1 MALCFALFFVWN
13 HFQNQSFD
21 ETFYRVFSQKINEPV
36 RAVYLSDAHQVRFG
50 EKNEKL
56 LEHIRSL
63 EPDIILLGGDLLND
77 VDPDVD
83 YVIELCQ
90 KLVQIAPVFYG
101 LGNHENKVI
110 YDMDLYK
117 DQLEEAG
124 IEEGTEDFSDLVVDR
139 RLLDGLEQC
148 GVTVLQ
154 NADEEIEV
162 NGNRI
167 LIGGVSTN
175 VDSFWPYSGKF
186 YTAFDHKSESTFKIL
201 LSHFP
206 GTVTQYLDD
215 STVDLALAG
224 HLHGGIVRIPGLGGL
239 KSADE
244 GYFPE
249 YDAGKFQIG
258 NTQLIVGRGLGN
270 HGAIPRILNK
280 PEIVIVDLF

>member
-1 MALCFALFFVWN
+1 MTRRLRKIIVALLAMALCFALFFVWN

-124 IEEGTEDFSDLVVDR
+124 IEEGTEDFSDLVVDCWMAWSSAASRYCRMRMR
-139 RLLDGLEQC
+139 RS
-148 GVTVLQ
+148 
-154 NADEEIEV
+154 
-162 NGNRI
+162 R
-167 LIGGVSTN
+167 STA
-175 VDSFWPYSGKF
+175 
-186 YTAFDHKSESTFKIL
+186 TAF
-201 LSHFP
+201 
-206 GTVTQYLDD
+206 
-215 STVDLALAG
+215 
-224 HLHGGIVRIPGLGGL
+224 
-239 KSADE
+239 
-244 GYFPE
+244 
-249 YDAGKFQIG
+249 
-258 NTQLIVGRGLGN
+258 
-270 HGAIPRILNK
+270 
-280 PEIVIVDLF
+280 